1 VLVEDLLD
9 RHTAAAVRLMI
20 LDRSWAEDWDYSD
33 ACLEAAEARL
43 GDLYHAAGRTHEAS
57 RGGADEIRR
66 LLAADLNVPAALEA
80 AIETG
85 GAPARLLI
93 ATLGLD

>member
-1 VLVEDLLD
+1 
-9 RHTAAAVRLMI
+9 MI
-20 LDRSWAEDWDYSD
+20 LDRPWAEDWDYSD
-33 ACLEAAEARL
+33 ACLEAAAARL
-43 GDLYHAAGRTHEAS
+43 GELYHAAGRTHETT
-57 RGGADEIRR
+57 RYGAADIRR
-66 LLAADLNVPAALEA
+66 LLAADLNMPAALEA

>member
-1 VLVEDLLD
+1 MV
-9 RHTAAAVRLMI
+9 RAGAA
-20 LDRSWAEDWDYSD
+20 
-33 ACLEAAEARL
+33 
-43 GDLYHAAGRTHEAS
+43 
-57 RGGADEIRR
+57 EIRR